1 MGHYVTPPLQEDY
14 PTSPP
19 PQTAPSNDPP
29 CASKTGIDLDAG
41 LDIDL
46 GTLLSRSALVDADL
60 GGTSIAINTP
70 TASDCTDAQTGALV
84 DVDVAELPLSILD
97 DGGTIA
103 GLAHVALD
111 DTTVKIANPL
121 ASGSPGSETALIDIN
136 AQSLPVVGETGANDD
151 GGTLLAGILGAG
163 DGATGLLS
171 GLLSSGGGSTD
182 GCGDSDIGG
191 ILQPVVDLVFDPV
204 DGLLA

>member
-19 PQTAPSNDPP
+19 PKTTTSNEPP
-29 CASKTGIDLDAG
+29 CDSDTGIGLDAG

-46 GTLLSRSALVDADL
+46 GSLLSRSALVDADL
-60 GGTSIAINTP
+60 GGTSIAINNP
-70 TASDCTDAQTGALV
+70 TASDCTDAQTGALI
-84 DVDVAELPLSILD
+84 DVDVTDLPLSILD
-97 DGGTIA
+97 DGSMA
-103 GLAHVALD
+103 GLARVALD
-111 DTTVKIANPL
+111 DSTVKVANPL
-121 ASGSPGSETALIDIN
+121 ATGSTGNDTALIDIN
-136 AQSLPVVGETGANDD
+136 AQNLPVVGDASDD
-151 GGTLLAGILGAG
+151 GGTLLAGILGSG

-171 GLLSSGGGSTD
+171 GLLSTGGSGTD

>member
-19 PQTAPSNDPP
+19 PKTTTSNEPP
-29 CASKTGIDLDAG
+29 CDGDTGIGLDAG

-46 GTLLSRSALVDADL
+46 GSLLSRSAFVDADL
-60 GGTSIAINTP
+60 GGTSIAINNP
-70 TASDCTDAQTGALV
+70 TASDCTDAQTGALI
-84 DVDVAELPLSILD
+84 DVDVTDLPLSILD
-97 DGGTIA
+97 DGSTA
-103 GLAHVALD
+103 GLARVALD
-111 DTTVKIANPL
+111 DTTVKVANPI
-121 ASGSPGSETALIDIN
+121 ATGSAGSDTALIDIN
-136 AQSLPVVGETGANDD
+136 AQNLPVVGDANDD
-151 GGTLLAGILGAG
+151 GGTLLAGILGSG

-171 GLLSSGGGSTD
+171 GLLSTGGSGTD